1 VSSFRGK
8 VVAVTGAAGAIG
20 RRCLERFV
28 EEGATG
34 VGIDLRPDAVPGAH
48 WMTVDLASEAA
59 IRACFEALNARFGG
73 VDVLVQSAAVLRRVG
88 FLDLSAEDID
98 FMHAIN
104 TRAMLLAGQE
114 AARSMMQRGG
124 GVIVNLGSVAS
135 HASDAV
141 SVGYDASKGGV
152 RSATRGMAVAL
163 AAHAIRVVEVAPGPM
178 ATPQG
183 MAERKATDIDAYA
196 RRRIPLGRWGL
207 PDDVAGAV
215 LFAASDAA
223 AYLTGSTIHVDG
235 GLAAAF

>member
-1 VSSFRGK
+1 M
-8 VVAVTGAAGAIG
+8 TGAAGAIG

-28 EEGATG
+28 AAGATG
-34 VGIDLRPDAVPGAH
+34 IGIDLRAGEVPGAA

-59 IRACFEALNARFGG
+59 IRECFETIDARFGG
-73 VDVLVQSAAVLRRVG
+73 LDVLVQSAAVLRRVG
-88 FLDLSAEDID
+88 FLDMSAEDID

-104 TRAMLLAGQE
+104 TRAVLLAGRE
-114 AARSMMQRGG
+114 AARSMMRRGG
-124 GVIVNLGSVAS
+124 GAIVNLGSVAS
-135 HASDAV
+135 NASDAV

-163 AAHAIRVVEVAPGPM
+163 APHGIRVVEVAPGPM

-196 RRRIPLGRWGL
+196 QRRIPLGRWGV

-215 LFAASDAA
+215 LFAASEAA